1 MCVFCVCGWVYVLWL
16 SVHKLLNDILY
27 CSIIKQDMGNIKSLT
42 RIRAQLLRSSCLLPH
57 FPSLSHSFSHCA
69 CVCELG
75 LIRQATAARQQ
86 HQQQQQQQQ
95 LLTAS
100 INGPT
105 LVINDAQ
112 VSDNVSCPA
121 AHTACTQDSQH
132 SQQCWHNYRH
142 RHRHHCIDV
151 GNSSCSCCR
160 CYCCAYAHYR

>member
-1 MCVFCVCGWVYVLWL
+1 MYVLWL
-16 SVHKLLNDILY
+16 SVHKLLNDFLY

-42 RIRAQLLRSSCLLPH
+42 CIRAQLLRSSCLLPH
-57 FPSLSHSFSHCA
+57 FLSPSYSFSHCA

-160 CYCCAYAHYR
+160 CCCCAYAHYR